1 MSDAIQNLPCKYIL
15 NSGMM
20 TTRLDALNLQDV
32 PKKASFGNQNDQWG
46 PFSIN
51 LKSEQVEGQENWWKE
66 PG

>member
-20 TTRLDALNLQDV
+20 KTSFNGLNLQDV
-32 PKKASFGNQNDQWG
+32 PKKASFGNQYDQWG
-46 PFSIN
+46 PLSIN
-51 LKSEQVEGQENWWKE
+51 LKEEQVGGQENWWKE